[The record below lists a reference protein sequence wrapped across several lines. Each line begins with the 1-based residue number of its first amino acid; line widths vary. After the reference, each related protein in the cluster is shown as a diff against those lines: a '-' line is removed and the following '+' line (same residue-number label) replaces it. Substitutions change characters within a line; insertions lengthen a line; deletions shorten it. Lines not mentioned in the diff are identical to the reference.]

1 MNSSHEMDR
10 AARRTR
16 RRRNRTLVATGSV
29 SVVILAVLG
38 FLALSG
44 GSTEQ
49 AAPKAEPTTS
59 EASTTAAATTTI
71 APLPKDATIATT
83 VGGPIN
89 IFENPGDVTPKVTLA
104 AKTDYGVV
112 RTLLVVKQ
120 NPDGWLQVSLPIR
133 PNGST
138 GWIRPA
144 EVTLS
149 TTPFD
154 IRISLEDRKLVL
166 KKGNEVVVETKV
178 AIGAEKTPTPPGE
191 YYITDPVDL
200 RTNPNSAY
208 GVFALGISGHSDVLF
223 EFAGGPGQLA
233 VHGTNQ
239 PDLIGQRVSNG
250 CIRVPNDVILQIAN
264 MVPLGTPV
272 HIV

>member
-1 MNSSHEMDR
+1 MNSTQGMDR

-16 RRRNRTLVATGSV
+16 RRRNRTLVATGTV
-29 SVVILAVLG
+29 SVAVLAILG

-44 GSTEQ
+44 GSTEK
-49 AAPKAEPTTS
+49 AAPKADPTTS
-59 EASTTAAATTTI
+59 ESTTTAATTTI
-71 APLPKDATIATT
+71 APLSKDATIATT

-89 IFENPGDVTPKVTLA
+89 IFENPGDTTPKTTLGP
-104 AKTDYGVV
+104 KTDYGVA
-112 RTLLVVKQ
+112 RTLLVLKQ

-138 GWIRPA
+138 GWIKPA

-149 TTPFD
+149 TTPYD
-154 IRISLEDRKLVL
+154 IKINLDDRKLVM
-166 KKGNEVVVETKV
+166 KKGNEVIVETKV

-239 PDLIGQRVSNG
+239 PELIGQRVSNG
-250 CIRVPNDVILQIAN
+250 CIRVPNDVILKIAE
-264 MVPLGTPV
+264 VAPLGTPV